1 MEKTKK
7 KSSVTGKMVII
18 LTVLGV
24 ITILMCVSNLSAL
37 SIMNGYRESLSEKV
51 RVYEETNAGMDG
63 VAEFGEEVDYLLER
77 IMLRIDGT
85 YVFDIALVIV
95 ALVVTLV
102 AIFVSVR
109 WIGIPTRKVSNA
121 LEKMVADIENGEAD
135 LTVKVDI
142 KSNDEIGKIANNV
155 NAFIEVL
162 RNYVVTMKESSNALL
177 SSLEVVGVELE
188 NSNNSVTNVSSST
201 EELAAS
207 MEEVSATIQEIAN
220 GVIKDINTELEASV
234 EESNRVKKIQE
245 LTEGILSIAAQTNLL
260 ALNASIEAA
269 RAGEAGKGFAVV
281 ADEIRV
287 LADNSHQAANGIQEI
302 STVVIGAVNN
312 LAENAKKMLRFMESD
327 VLKDYDSFV
336 EIMESYQCDVDRL
349 NELLA
354 GFATETEAM
363 SDTIGTMNSGIN
375 NIAITID
382 ESTNAITT
390 VAADAGEL
398 VMSMGKIQQEAEK
411 SKAAS
416 DSVTDEMKRFKKA

>member
-102 AIFVSVR
+102 AILVSVR

-155 NAFIEVL
+155 NSFIEVL

-207 MEEVSATIQEIAN
+207 VEAVSASIQEIAN

-287 LADNSHQAANGIQEI
+287 LADNSHQAVNG
-302 STVVIGAVNN
+302 
-312 LAENAKKMLRFMESD
+312 K
-327 VLKDYDSFV
+327 VL
-336 EIMESYQCDVDRL
+336 MQ
-349 NELLA
+349 LLP
-354 GFATETEAM
+354 
-363 SDTIGTMNSGIN
+363 
-375 NIAITID
+375 
-382 ESTNAITT
+382 
-390 VAADAGEL
+390 
-398 VMSMGKIQQEAEK
+398 
-411 SKAAS
+411 
-416 DSVTDEMKRFKKA
+416 

>member
-37 SIMNGYRESLSEKV
+37 SIMNGYRESLSESV
-51 RVYEETNAGMDG
+51 RLYEEANAGMDG

-188 NSNNSVTNVSSST
+188 NSNNSVTNVSS
-201 EELAAS
+201 
-207 MEEVSATIQEIAN
+207 
-220 GVIKDINTELEASV
+220 
-234 EESNRVKKIQE
+234 
-245 LTEGILSIAAQTNLL
+245 
-260 ALNASIEAA
+260 
-269 RAGEAGKGFAVV
+269 
-281 ADEIRV
+281 
-287 LADNSHQAANGIQEI
+287 
-302 STVVIGAVNN
+302 
-312 LAENAKKMLRFMESD
+312 
-327 VLKDYDSFV
+327 
-336 EIMESYQCDVDRL
+336 
-349 NELLA
+349 
-354 GFATETEAM
+354 
-363 SDTIGTMNSGIN
+363 
-375 NIAITID
+375 
-382 ESTNAITT
+382 
-390 VAADAGEL
+390 
-398 VMSMGKIQQEAEK
+398 
-411 SKAAS
+411 
-416 DSVTDEMKRFKKA
+416 

>member
-102 AIFVSVR
+102 AILVSVR

-287 LADNSHQAANGIQEI
+287 LADNSHQAANG
-302 STVVIGAVNN
+302 
-312 LAENAKKMLRFMESD
+312 K
-327 VLKDYDSFV
+327 VL
-336 EIMESYQCDVDRL
+336 MQ
-349 NELLA
+349 LLP
-354 GFATETEAM
+354 
-363 SDTIGTMNSGIN
+363 
-375 NIAITID
+375 
-382 ESTNAITT
+382 
-390 VAADAGEL
+390 
-398 VMSMGKIQQEAEK
+398 
-411 SKAAS
+411 
-416 DSVTDEMKRFKKA
+416 